1 MAYLPQRKLSLIV
14 LMAYLAFTAFLAE
27 SFIFTELDHK
37 HDHNGAGGS
46 CSMCD
51 KIELAQLLLE
61 GLERVGVIVLAAGV
75 IVYAKKQ
82 VRKPIGMY
90 RAVIT
95 PISLKVK
102 CNS

>member
-14 LMAYLAFTAFLAE
+14 LTVYLAFTAFLAE
-27 SFIFTELDHK
+27 SFIFRELNHE
-37 HDHNGAGGS
+37 HDHNGADGC
-46 CSMCD
+46 CSICYE
-51 KIELAQLLLE
+51 IELAQLLLE
-61 GLERVGVIVLAAGV
+61 GLGRIGVVVLAASV
-75 IVYAKKQ
+75 IAYAKKQ
-82 VRKPIGMY
+82 ARKPVLIY